1 MAAACGLVQGLSAGQ
16 VIADRAYDAHQL
28 HDVILDQGGKPVI
41 PPAAIAD
48 ISTLTTKSLI
58 GTAGASK
65 AFSPNS
71 SSGGASL
78 RAMTNSPPHWIA
90 TSVSNRHRPVRSL
103 RSEWHFS
110 VQHGGLNS
118 P

>member
-41 PPAAIAD
+41 PPRRHRRYQHAYDKIAYRNRWG
-48 ISTLTTKSLI
+48 IE
-58 GTAGASK
+58 G
-65 AFSPNS
+65 FSPNS

-78 RAMTNSPPHWIA
+78 RAMTNSPPHSW
-90 TSVSNRHRPVRSL
+90 VL
-103 RSEWHFS
+103 
-110 VQHGGLNS
+110 
-118 P
+118 